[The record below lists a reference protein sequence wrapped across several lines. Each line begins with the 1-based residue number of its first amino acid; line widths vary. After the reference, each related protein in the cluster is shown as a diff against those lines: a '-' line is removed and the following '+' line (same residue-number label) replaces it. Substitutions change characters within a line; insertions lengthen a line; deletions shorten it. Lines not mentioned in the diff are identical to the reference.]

1 MVAENG
7 IGGSRPPFRRV
18 NAIEQQEDEEDADD
32 ADPQLKFTTSCEI
45 KNGKANGFIHN
56 RGDDFEIDGHMWF
69 YFFDCD
75 GNRIGENRENTFDWL
90 PANSTEKVEDA
101 KAPAEACSCEFD
113 VSQAHIEQD

>member
-1 MVAENG
+1 
-7 IGGSRPPFRRV
+7 
-18 NAIEQQEDEEDADD
+18 
-32 ADPQLKFTTSCEI
+32 
-45 KNGKANGFIHN
+45 
-56 RGDDFEIDGHMWF
+56 MWF